1 MREILFR
8 GKSVCD
14 NGRWLYGALHNDTHE
29 IQIQPNFDEPMNTT
43 RNRLADLVI
52 PSSVGQYVGLI
63 DVNGVKVFEGDLVNA
78 GDHFGIGYV
87 YFCVRTVQMMIEF
100 EGVSMPVSYPAKL
113 EVTGNIHDK

>member
-43 RNRLADLVI
+43 RNRLADLVW
-52 PSSVGQYVGLI
+52 PESVGQYTGI
-63 DVNGVKVFEGDLVNA
+63 DDMNCKKIFEGDIVKCNGIDCVVRYVEDQFVLT
-78 GDHFGIGYV
+78 FGTCN
-87 YFCVRTVQMMIEF
+87 F
-100 EGVSMPVSYPAKL
+100 L
-113 EVTGNIHDK
+113 ELFDKRFDTEIIGNIHDK